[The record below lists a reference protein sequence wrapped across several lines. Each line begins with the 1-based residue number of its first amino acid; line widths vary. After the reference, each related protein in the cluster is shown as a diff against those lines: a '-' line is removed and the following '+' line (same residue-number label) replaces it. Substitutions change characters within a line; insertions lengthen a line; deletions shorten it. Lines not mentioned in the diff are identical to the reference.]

1 MQEVPNLNYIKEL
14 SGADNTFE
22 QKFIGVLQDEFP
34 EELKTYREYV
44 EKQGDYKAA
53 AEMVH
58 KLKHKF
64 NILSMH
70 KAYALAVTYEEELLK
85 GNYKSHADF
94 MPILLQIKTYLK
106 TI

>member
-1 MQEVPNLNYIKEL
+1 MQETPNLKYIKEL

-22 QKFIGVLQDEFP
+22 LKFVEVLKEEFP
-34 EELKTYREYV
+34 TEMQTYLEYV
-44 EKQGDYKAA
+44 NSQHNLKSA

-70 KAYALAVTYEEELLK
+70 NAYTLAVAYEEELLA
-85 GNYKSHADF
+85 GNSSTHAQF
-94 MPILLQIKTYLK
+94 SAILEQINAYLK

>member
-14 SGADNTFE
+14 SGEDNAFE

-34 EELKTYREYV
+34 EEVQTYLDYI
-44 EKQGDYKAA
+44 EKQYDYKAA

-70 KAYALAVTYEEELLK
+70 KAYALAINYEEELLK
-85 GNYKSHADF
+85 GNYKSHSDF
-94 MPILLQIKTYLK
+94 MPILIQIKTYLK